1 MISNNIIR
9 QEKYNGEF
17 EYDLHKSDN
26 LVQQIASYYKEFY
39 DEKDYIIDTN
49 FDKYFVIKYEDLNK
63 EEQNRIKEIY
73 KERFEEYS
81 NEEIE
86 RHLKRYALRPFDIA
100 IIDKKTNKIIEG
112 IEAKDFCHIPK
123 LNVINLPNFYLKRM
137 DFMVDYIEK
146 QQQQKLNLNYYFL
159 DNDNINSRG
168 ANIDFNF
175 KIKNN
180 YVPFGNCLS
189 KVEFNEALSLK
200 PFLATNFYPNRK
212 LLQRAFNLNSLN
224 TIDKNMALKC
234 KEYLKDYINVDN
246 TNVFFT
252 TNEMNFINL
261 KDIKTK
267 EFIVANKDGIEVYKA
282 NDFCNNPKIDLYMDK
297 ERFKIEYFIDK
308 KNLEHDYIDTY
319 FEFEELQNLNLTEL
333 EEIENDSFDFSR

>member
-1 MISNNIIR
+1 MR
-9 QEKYNGEF
+9 CVLGKQEKYNGNF
-17 EYDLHKSDN
+17 KNDLKESDV
-26 LVQQIASYYKEFY
+26 LVQQIANYYKDFY

-63 EEQNRIKEIY
+63 EEQNRIKKIY

-81 NEEIE
+81 NEELE
-86 RHLKRYALRPFDIA
+86 KYLKEFHIRPFDIA

-112 IEAKDFCHIPK
+112 IEAKDICQMIK
-123 LNVINLPNFYLKRM
+123 YDNTNLPNFYIQKMNFVKEFL
-137 DFMVDYIEK
+137 EK
-146 QQQQKLNLNYYFL
+146 EQQQKIELSYYFI
-159 DNDNINSRG
+159 DNKVIEKKQE
-168 ANIDFNF
+168 IKYNF
-175 KIKNN
+175 KIKDDF
-180 YVPFGNCLS
+180 VPYGAKYEDLKIDEKMSLNPNFTTKLFG
-189 KVEFNEALSLK
+189 E
-200 PFLATNFYPNRK
+200 NRNILQISMK
-212 LLQRAFNLNSLN
+212 LESFN

-234 KEYLKDYINVDN
+234 KEYLKDYINIDN

-282 NDFCNNPKIDLYMDK
+282 NDFCNNPKIDIYIDK
-297 ERFKIEYFIDK
+297 ERFKLEYFIDK

-319 FEFEELQNLNLTEL
+319 FEFEELQNLNLPEL
-333 EEIENDSFDFSR
+333 EEIEDDSFDFSR